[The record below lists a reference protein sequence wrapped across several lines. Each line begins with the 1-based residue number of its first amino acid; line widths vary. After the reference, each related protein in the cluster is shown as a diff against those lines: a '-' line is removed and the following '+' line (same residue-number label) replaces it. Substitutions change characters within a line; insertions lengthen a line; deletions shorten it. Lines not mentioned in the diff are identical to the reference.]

1 MALKIEPNNSATAY
15 HVNDGAV
22 LFPYAVDAQ
31 QAVSRFPGEWRA
43 TPWSQADAD
52 AARAAMADEHA
63 KLVADAKARG
73 APVPAPLPPPPPEP
87 TPEEQAAIMEH
98 AAAVA
103 EAAARL
109 KKFYAAEAEKKKIA
123 DQVAADE
130 ALVATPPPRPDPN
143 ARRPLTPAQLRKA
156 SATLTPAEQAE
167 VDRKAAADAAA
178 KKAADEKMAHD
189 KAEADRLAAHPNA
202 PLVR

>member
-1 MALKIEPNNSATAY
+1 MALKIDANHSATAF

-31 QAVSRFPGEWRA
+31 HAISNFPHEWRA

-52 AARAAMADEHA
+52 AARATAADEHA
-63 KLVADAKARG
+63 KKVADAKTRG

-98 AAAVA
+98 AVAGA

-109 KKFYAAEAEKKKIA
+109 KKFYAAEVEKKKIA

-143 ARRPLTPAQLRKA
+143 ARRPLTPAQIRKA
-156 SATLTPAEQAE
+156 SASLTPAEQAE
-167 VDRKAAADAAA
+167 IDRKAAAD
-178 KKAADEKMAHD
+178 KKAADDKLVAD
-189 KAEADRLAAHPNA
+189 KAEHDRLASSGAKTTF
-202 PLVR
+202 